1 MTSITCYG
9 SYLCINFRF
18 PLHDKFWN
26 VAKADSKGCWIMM
39 LQKRDVN
46 SPKRLLKK
54 KAFEVKMICCHQ
66 ESILLWTKRGPA
78 EMDSRLFQNIGNPFY
93 ERIGGKEEED
103 RIDLQ
108 SLYRYRLRWS
118 QSDMSIKINLTL
130 LLLLNPLLL
139 FTTCLLFESVKSL
152 RKPSLKLHLQLG
164 WVGCQDTCII
174 FQGKNLFLYEKQ
186 PWLWYTT
193 AMHKICFTSI
203 RNQNM
208 NKWTTNA
215 FSYCPL
221 F

>member
-26 VAKADSKGCWIMM
+26 VAKADSKGCWMMM

-130 LLLLNPLLL
+130 LLLLNPSTPPHNLSAIWKRKVIAKAIPKATLTTWMSRLSRHLHHFSRQKPFSLLE
-139 FTTCLLFESVKSL
+139 TTLTMIYS
-152 RKPSLKLHLQLG
+152 HA
-164 WVGCQDTCII
+164 QDV
-174 FQGKNLFLYEKQ
+174 FYRYLN
-186 PWLWYTT
+186 
-193 AMHKICFTSI
+193 TSKWQI
-203 RNQNM
+203 R
-208 NKWTTNA
+208 
-215 FSYCPL
+215 FS
-221 F
+221 

>member
-1 MTSITCYG
+1 MKFMASITCYG

-26 VAKADSKGCWIMM
+26 VAKADSKGCWMMM

-93 ERIGGKEEED
+93 ERIGERKR
-103 RIDLQ
+103 RIVLTFKVYIVIDWDEVKVICPSKSI
-108 SLYRYRLRWS
+108 SLCFYF
-118 QSDMSIKINLTL
+118 SIL
-130 LLLLNPLLL
+130 LLLL
-139 FTTCLLFESVKSL
+139 TTCLLFESAKSL

-174 FQGKNLFLYEKQ
+174 FQGKNLFLY
-186 PWLWYTT
+186 
-193 AMHKICFTSI
+193 
-203 RNQNM
+203 
-208 NKWTTNA
+208 
-215 FSYCPL
+215 
-221 F
+221 